1 MPPLTR
7 DVGGVI
13 LPPVDYFAI
22 VVLALFFLWVTY
34 FLFRKM
40 APRFPGLIRF
50 GSRHVDAMS
59 LKPGPT
65 QSGINNFTRAV
76 GGVVLP
82 TVNYLVLG
90 MLTLFVLWIGFFLF
104 RKRSSVIK
112 FFAPMLL
119 RLTRT

>member
-1 MPPLTR
+1 MPGR
-7 DVGGVI
+7 ESVGGVI

-22 VVLALFFLWVTY
+22 VVLALFFLWITY

-40 APRFPGLIRF
+40 TPRFPGLIRF
-50 GSRHVDAMS
+50 RSRHVDAMS
-59 LKPGPT
+59 VKPGPT
-65 QSGINNFTRAV
+65 QSGGVYVNGQAV

-82 TVNYLVLG
+82 AVNYLVLSI
-90 MLTLFVLWIGFFLF
+90 LALLVLWAGVFLF
-104 RKRSSVIK
+104 RKRSSVIR